1 LPPAW
6 DPASIDRTTTS
17 IGHSPGPRRC
27 SPATCSRR
35 ARSATNPTVLYTGEQ
50 EPVAAKHFVGEV
62 AFGYGLL
69 ITPTCDM
76 TDQHGGGGPAHPHR
90 VLVPVLPLALVAE
103 QTAAVAENEMLLRSR
118 DMIHPYMYLPPLP
131 GVLDDESVACL
142 FRPSLV
148 SDALL
153 TDPPRRIAQLQAPA
167 RRHLKVKLAAYWA
180 RVAVVDPAELPLHET
195 RRGERPRSG
204 LAVSRYDDPE
214 APVFAAPE

>member
-1 LPPAW
+1 MGPGEHRPHDHEYW
-6 DPASIDRTTTS
+6 TQPWSTTLFAGDLFEA
-17 IGHSPGPRRC
+17 IPFGDQ
-27 SPATCSRR
+27 
-35 ARSATNPTVLYTGEQ
+35 PTVLYAGEQ

-76 TDQHGGGGPAHPHR
+76 TDQHGDGGPAHPYR

-103 QTAAVAENEMLLRSR
+103 QTGAVAENEMLLRSR
-118 DMIHPYMYLPPLP
+118 DTIHPYMYLPPLS

-148 SDALL
+148 SDELL

-167 RRHLKVKLAAYWA
+167 RRHVKVKLAAYWA
-180 RVAVVDPAELPLHET
+180 RVAVDPAELPLHE
-195 RRGERPRSG
+195 RDEENVRAAAWPS
-204 LAVSRYDDPE
+204 SPYDDPA
-214 APVFAAPE
+214 APRTAAPE